1 MGINNGRMEFS
12 APLPSPS
19 PCPVCLRQEAPEG
32 NTDARAAPSLCIA
45 ALDAFAATAGEKKEK
60 KPKTKLAIPTRADG
74 SGATGKKG
82 LRILISL
89 GNFGIAWKLA
99 AANEMAER

>member
-1 MGINNGRMEFS
+1 MEEWS
-12 APLPSPS
+12 SQHPSPPSPS

-45 ALDAFAATAGEKKEK
+45 ALDAFAATAGKKK
-60 KPKTKLAIPTRADG
+60 KKKTKKLTIPTRADG
-74 SGATGKKG
+74 SGASEKKR

-89 GNFGIAWKLA
+89 DNFGIAWKLA